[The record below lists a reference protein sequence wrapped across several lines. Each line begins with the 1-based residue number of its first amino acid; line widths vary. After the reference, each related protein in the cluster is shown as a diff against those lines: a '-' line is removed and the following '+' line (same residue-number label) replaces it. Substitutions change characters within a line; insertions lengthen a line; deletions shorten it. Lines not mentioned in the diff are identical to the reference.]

1 MEEVK
6 VLGSWPSP
14 YGFRVQWALEL
25 KGVEY
30 EYIDEDLFNK
40 SDMLLKYNPVHKKI
54 PVLVH
59 NGKSIAESAVI
70 LEYIE
75 ETWPQNPL
83 LPMDPYER
91 AMARFWL
98 NFVDNK
104 DKAAPFVSFFI
115 GVGEEHE
122 KAAKEAKELLTIF
135 EEQGLGEKKY
145 FGGEEIGMVD
155 LAMGWIAASL
165 GVIEEIVDVKILD
178 AESLPRLHAWVQNFR
193 AYPVIKNNLPDHDKL
208 LENYTKK
215 REMFLA
221 SIAT

>member
-14 YGFRVQWALEL
+14 YGYRVQWALEL

-40 SDMLLKYNPVHKKI
+40 SDMLLNYNPVHKKI

-83 LPMDPYER
+83 LPKDPYER
-91 AMARFWL
+91 AMARFWI
-98 NFVDNK
+98 NFADNK
-104 DKAAPFVSFFI
+104 DKV
-115 GVGEEHE
+115 
-122 KAAKEAKELLTIF
+122 IF
-135 EEQGLGEKKY
+135 Y
-145 FGGEEIGMVD
+145 FS
-155 LAMGWIAASL
+155 SL
-165 GVIEEIVDVKILD
+165 C
-178 AESLPRLHAWVQNFR
+178 SL
-193 AYPVIKNNLPDHDKL
+193 
-208 LENYTKK
+208 
-215 REMFLA
+215 
-221 SIAT
+221 